1 MEKKAGFGA
10 MNSLA
15 PTDDDCRSE
24 TYAEDRSPP
33 LQEDT
38 IEGCGEA
45 PVVAGGGI
53 GDRPDKDR
61 FELRRNVGS
70 GAFGDV
76 HEGFCR
82 LTRTRVAVKLA
93 RLSGV
98 PGAAR
103 DDGESV
109 PKALLRE
116 VWCLRE
122 LVGAENI
129 TQYVAHFPRGPN
141 LAIVLEF
148 CAADLKSVMDF
159 RKAPLDAPVARAW
172 MRMALLGLRPWS
184 ASETFDLLDGV
195 EGVCETSRRWRGVQ
209 SLARG
214 VVRTVA
220 RYRRPRR

>member
-1 MEKKAGFGA
+1 

-103 DDGESV
+103 D
-109 PKALLRE
+109 A
-116 VWCLRE
+116 
-122 LVGAENI
+122 
-129 TQYVAHFPRGPN
+129 T
-141 LAIVLEF
+141 
-148 CAADLKSVMDF
+148 
-159 RKAPLDAPVARAW
+159 
-172 MRMALLGLRPWS
+172 
-184 ASETFDLLDGV
+184 V
-195 EGVCETSRRWRGVQ
+195 EGVA
-209 SLARG
+209 ARG
-214 VVRTVA
+214 DRGGGLVA
-220 RYRRPRR
+220 HVGKDEEVSGLNS